1 MSRKKKSVQAL
12 PCPDYSHQLTKPLA
26 DLLHQ
31 KPAGRLSKFEAFR
44 SLLMMAATN
53 DASQGTDDVPTPLTV
68 TVSQLARE
76 WDWHRHTV
84 SAFLDHLAE
93 LGVLSRDKT
102 PDGFVIRF
110 TSLTV
115 STVR

>member
-1 MSRKKKSVQAL
+1 MV
-12 PCPDYSHQLTKPLA
+12 
-26 DLLHQ
+26 
-31 KPAGRLSKFEAFR
+31 
-44 SLLMMAATN
+44 AATN
-53 DASQGTDDVPTPLTV
+53 DASQGTDNVPTPLTV

-110 TSLTV
+110 ISLTV
-115 STVR
+115 PAVR